1 MTLETK
7 GMGNV
12 LKSLLKKPLSTF
24 KPTKPVYLQSPVIK
38 SIKPS
43 IGPKKKWQRKTGYK
57 KQ

>member
-12 LKSLLKKPLSTF
+12 LKSLLKKPLSAF
-24 KPTKPVYLQSPVIK
+24 KPNKPVYLQSPVINK
-38 SIKPS
+38 IKPKTG
-43 IGPKKKWQRKTGYK
+43 IRKKWQRKTGYK